1 MCDIF
6 LRVFLIKVNFSRL
19 MCALVLIFYTY
30 KVKNL
35 FCVAKIV
42 TSIVLECCEPYSGTE
57 NFGEHLINK
66 RLETVFQYC
75 ILSFLLTELLH
86 LTALYQAFYVKIM
99 LTFMGF
105 TTKIH
110 L

>member
-1 MCDIF
+1 
-6 LRVFLIKVNFSRL
+6 

-66 RLETVFQYC
+66 RLETVFNC
-75 ILSFLLTELLH
+75 CTLPFFLTFFLH
-86 LTALYQAFYVKIM
+86 LTAPERAIYVKMM
-99 LTFMGF
+99 LAFVGF